1 MNYHTRTSFAL
12 ALMMSFVGTAFAQLS
27 AEPGT
32 LFKQLQSPEATD
44 KATETLLKSAP
55 YDPETRRYLQKE
67 LPSMIEKGWRG
78 DSPQWMNAVSL
89 AGKLKIAETAP
100 ALAKW
105 IGMDS
110 VGDTSLRIAMRLEN
124 NPAANALAE
133 IGDPAIPEL
142 VGVLDHGSSRE
153 RTASYMILVRIDSP
167 RAKSVIRARLPNES
181 DSDVREFIEKL
192 DKK

>member
-1 MNYHTRTSFAL
+1 MNCHTRTSFTL
-12 ALMMSFVGTAFAQLS
+12 ALIMGFAGGAFAQ
-27 AEPGT
+27 AHVDPAT

-44 KATETLLKSAP
+44 KAAEALLKRASN
-55 YDPETRRYLQKE
+55 DPETRRYLQKE
-67 LPSMIEKGWRG
+67 LPPMIERGWRG
-78 DSPQWMNAVSL
+78 DPPQWMNAVSL
-89 AGKLKIAETAP
+89 AGKLKITETAP

-105 IGMDS
+105 IGMDP

-133 IGDPAIPEL
+133 MGDPAIPEL
-142 VGVLDHGSSRE
+142 VGALDHGSSRE
-153 RTASYMILVRIDSP
+153 RTVSYMILVRIDSP
-167 RAKSVIRARLPNES
+167 RAKSVIRARLPKEP